1 MTQREQQILD
11 WIRENPRISQQELA
25 EKAGITRSSVA
36 VHISNLAKKGYI
48 LGKGYVLSQEPER
61 YVVGI
66 GAVNI
71 DLMGRSREKLV
82 MEDSNPGFISM
93 SVGGV
98 THNICENASRLG
110 AGVNL
115 ISVTGDDIYGEKIR
129 RECVAA
135 GIDVSHF
142 LILEGESSS
151 TYLSLHD
158 SNGEMALAMSDM
170 RVLQKLSVDF
180 LRKQHS
186 LLRGAAAI
194 VMDGG
199 LPQEVLDYVRES
211 YGEDIPIF
219 ADPVSTAYARKFTGD
234 LHGYHTVK
242 PNLLETEIMAGR
254 KIENDGDLSAACEA
268 LLDRGAER
276 VVVSLGRRGCR
287 CYQKS
292 GPAYAAWG
300 PPMDRI
306 VNATGAGDAFLGALL
321 TAHLQDTPV
330 EEALRFA
337 TAASRMAISH
347 QATIHPGI
355 SARAVREIMDR
366 DGLRCEKL

>member
-48 LGKGYVLSQEPER
+48 LGKGYVLSQAPER

-71 DLMGRSREKLV
+71 DLMGRSREALV

-110 AGVNL
+110 ASVKM

-151 TYLSLHD
+151 TYLSIHNA
-158 SNGEMALAMSDM
+158 NGEMALAMSDM

-180 LRKQHS
+180 LKKHHS

-211 YGEDIPIF
+211 YGGEIPIF

-234 LHGYHTVK
+234 LHGYHTLK
-242 PNLLETEIMAGR
+242 PNLLETEVMAGR
-254 KIENDGDLSAACEA
+254 KIRNDDDLSASCQV

-287 CYQKS
+287 CYQKN

-300 PPMDRI
+300 PPMDQI

-321 TAHLQDTPV
+321 SAQLQDIPL

-355 SARAVREIMDR
+355 SARAVREIVERED
-366 DGLRCEKL
+366 LRCEEL

>member
-1 MTQREQQILD
+1 MQ
-11 WIRENPRISQQELA
+11 P
-25 EKAGITRSSVA
+25 
-36 VHISNLAKKGYI
+36 
-48 LGKGYVLSQEPER
+48 
-61 YVVGI
+61 
-66 GAVNI
+66 
-71 DLMGRSREKLV
+71 
-82 MEDSNPGFISM
+82 
-93 SVGGV
+93 
-98 THNICENASRLG
+98 
-110 AGVNL
+110 
-115 ISVTGDDIYGEKIR
+115 
-129 RECVAA
+129 
-135 GIDVSHF
+135 
-142 LILEGESSS
+142 
-151 TYLSLHD
+151 
-158 SNGEMALAMSDM
+158 
-170 RVLQKLSVDF
+170 
-180 LRKQHS
+180 
-186 LLRGAAAI
+186 AI